1 MAHKENQYDI
11 VIVGAGP
18 VGILLSLCMSRWGY
32 KVKHIDNR
40 PVPTA
45 TGRADGIQPRSTE
58 ILRNLGLKRQI
69 MAYKPA
75 KVYDV
80 AFWDPLADG
89 KGIHRTGSW
98 PSCPRFIDTRYPF
111 TTLVH
116 QGKIER
122 VFLDEIE
129 KAGTTVERPWTII
142 GFKNDGLDETYPVEV
157 QLKCI
162 DTNVIETVRSKYLF
176 SGEGARSFVRQQLDI
191 QIHHKDPISYVW
203 GVMDGVVRTNFPDIE
218 TKCTI
223 HSDAGSIMVI
233 PREDNMVRLYVQI
246 ASSTDPDFN
255 PRKTATVEEV
265 QEAAKKILMPYWV
278 EWDRVEWYSVYPI
291 GQGIS
296 ERYTLDERVFMGGD
310 ACHTHSPKA
319 GQGMNTAFHDAL
331 NMAWKLHAVES
342 GLADRSILKTY
353 ESERK
358 DIAETL
364 LNFDARYAS
373 LFSKRRPTAGEVGS
387 ASHTAAASG
396 EKQEDEF
403 VKTFKSSCE
412 FTSGYGVAYKP
423 NVFNW
428 DPSHPAQSPLFDI
441 PGVKLTSGRAFT
453 PSTVTR
459 LADANFVHL
468 EQEVPANGAFRIF
481 VFAGKQNQTK
491 KAIADLAANLEK
503 ERSFLSV
510 HRRPDIADVSFFERH
525 QPHSK
530 LFTLCLVYA
539 AQKNEVDVETVP
551 QILRDYHH
559 HIYADDIPDVRAP
572 GAKFAAHEKLGFDPE
587 KGGVVVTRPD
597 SHVACTVQLVEGS
610 GTVDALNAYFNAF
623 SSKPLGQDGQ
633 QSRLYNDLII
643 QNSPYSRV
651 TELRPTDTPEEPY
664 YYTFKVQCT
673 SCRETHPNWVSFN
686 RFEQHEIPGSR
697 GEANFVW
704 KCKLCGKT
712 HSASIV
718 AGPNTYEAD
727 EKRKGKKVIDI
738 DCRGLEFTEFK
749 ADGEWEAKGTES
761 STPFGGIDLS
771 DSEWYD
777 YDEKAGDEVSI
788 KEISFELVIRLK
800 WGQTE
805 YKGRLESIDSYMNV
819 LLRDT
824 EEYIDGKPTG
834 TLGLV
839 LIRCNNILW
848 MGSADSVEMTDL
860 GLR

>member
-1 MAHKENQYDI
+1 MGHPQEHYDI

-69 MAYKPA
+69 MAYEPA

-80 AFWDPLADG
+80 AFWDPLTDG

-122 VFLDEIE
+122 VFLDEIK
-129 KAGTTVERPWTII
+129 KAGTTVERPWTIH
-142 GFKNDGLDETYPVEV
+142 GFKNDGLDKTYPVEV
-157 QLKCI
+157 QLKSI
-162 DTNVIETVRSKYLF
+162 DTNVIETVRTKYLF
-176 SGEGARSFVRQQLDI
+176 SGEGARSFVRQELGI
-191 QIHHKDPISYVW
+191 NIRHKDPISYVW

-255 PRKTATVEEV
+255 PRKTATAEEV
-265 QEAAKKILMPYWV
+265 QNTAKKILQPYTL

-296 ERYTLDERVFMGGD
+296 EKYTLDERIFMGGD

-342 GLADRSILKTY
+342 GLADRSILSTY

-358 DIAETL
+358 DVAETL
-364 LNFDARYAS
+364 LDFDARYAA
-373 LFSKRRPTAGEVGS
+373 LFSKRRPSAGEVGS
-387 ASHTAAASG
+387 ASHTAAAAG
-396 EKQEDEF
+396 ADEDPF

-428 DPSHPAQSPLFDI
+428 DESHPAQSPLFNI
-441 PGVKLTSGRAFT
+441 PGVKLTPGRAFT

-459 LADANFVHL
+459 LADSNSVHL

-481 VFAGKQNQTK
+481 IFAGKQANTK
-491 KAIADLAANLEK
+491 KAIADLGANLEK

-510 HRRPDIADVSFFERH
+510 HRRPDIAGVSFFERH

-530 LFTLCLVYA
+530 LFTICLVYA
-539 AQKNEVDVETVP
+539 AEKNQIDMEAVP

-559 HIYADDIPDVRAP
+559 HIYADNIPDVRVP
-572 GAKFAAHEKLGFDPE
+572 TAKFAAHEKLGFDPE
-587 KGGVVVTRPD
+587 QGGVVVTRPD
-597 SHVACTVQLVEGS
+597 SHVACLVKLAEGS
-610 GTVDALNAYFNAF
+610 GTADALNAYFNAF
-623 SSKPLGQDGQ
+623 STKSLGQDQQ
-633 QSRLYNDLII
+633 QSRL
-643 QNSPYSRV
+643 
-651 TELRPTDTPEEPY
+651 
-664 YYTFKVQCT
+664 
-673 SCRETHPNWVSFN
+673 
-686 RFEQHEIPGSR
+686 
-697 GEANFVW
+697 
-704 KCKLCGKT
+704 
-712 HSASIV
+712 
-718 AGPNTYEAD
+718 
-727 EKRKGKKVIDI
+727 
-738 DCRGLEFTEFK
+738 
-749 ADGEWEAKGTES
+749 
-761 STPFGGIDLS
+761 
-771 DSEWYD
+771 
-777 YDEKAGDEVSI
+777 
-788 KEISFELVIRLK
+788 
-800 WGQTE
+800 
-805 YKGRLESIDSYMNV
+805 
-819 LLRDT
+819 
-824 EEYIDGKPTG
+824 
-834 TLGLV
+834 
-839 LIRCNNILW
+839 
-848 MGSADSVEMTDL
+848 
-860 GLR
+860 

>member
-1 MAHKENQYDI
+1 MTQGQEKYDI

-80 AFWDPLADG
+80 AFWDPLPEG
-89 KGIHRTGSW
+89 KGIHRSGSW
-98 PSCPRFIDTRYPF
+98 PSCPRFIDTRYPY

-122 VFLDEIE
+122 VFIGEIE
-129 KAGTTVERPWTII
+129 KAGTRIERPWTII
-142 GFKNDGLDETYPVEV
+142 GFKNDGADKNYPVQV
-157 QLKCI
+157 SLKSI
-162 DTNVIETVRSKYLF
+162 DTNVIETVRTKYLF
-176 SGEGARSFVRQQLDI
+176 SGEGARSFVREQLGI
-191 QIHHKDPISYVW
+191 KLHHKDPISYVW

-246 ASSTDPDFN
+246 ASSSDPDFN
-255 PRKTATVEEV
+255 PRKTATAEEV
-265 QEAAKKILMPYWV
+265 QETAKKILKPYTL

-342 GLADRSILKTY
+342 GLADRSILSTY

-358 DIAETL
+358 DIAATL
-364 LNFDARYAS
+364 LNFDNKYAA

-387 ASHTAAASG
+387 ASHTQAAAGG
-396 EKQEDEF
+396 EEDEF

-428 DPSHPAQSPLFDI
+428 SPSHPAQSPLFNI
-441 PGVKLTSGRAFT
+441 PDVKLTPGRAFT
-453 PSTVTR
+453 PTTVTR

-468 EQEVPANGAFRIF
+468 EQEIPANGAFRIF
-481 VFAGKQNQTK
+481 IFAGKQANTK
-491 KAIADLAANLEK
+491 KAITDFGANLEK
-503 ERSFLSV
+503 ERSFLSSY
-510 HRRPDIADVSFFERH
+510 RRIDEISFFEH
-525 QPHSK
+525 HLPHSK
-530 LFTLCLVYA
+530 LFSICLIYA
-539 AQKNEVDVETVP
+539 AQKNEVDVEAIP

-559 HIYADDIPDVRAP
+559 HIYADDIPDVRVP
-572 GAKFAAHEKLGFDPE
+572 LAKFAAHEKLGFDPE

-610 GTVDALNAYFNAF
+610 GTVDALNAYFNSF
-623 SSKPLGQDGQ
+623 STKPLGQDQ
-633 QSRLYNDLII
+633 QSRL
-643 QNSPYSRV
+643 
-651 TELRPTDTPEEPY
+651 
-664 YYTFKVQCT
+664 
-673 SCRETHPNWVSFN
+673 
-686 RFEQHEIPGSR
+686 
-697 GEANFVW
+697 
-704 KCKLCGKT
+704 
-712 HSASIV
+712 
-718 AGPNTYEAD
+718 
-727 EKRKGKKVIDI
+727 
-738 DCRGLEFTEFK
+738 
-749 ADGEWEAKGTES
+749 
-761 STPFGGIDLS
+761 
-771 DSEWYD
+771 
-777 YDEKAGDEVSI
+777 
-788 KEISFELVIRLK
+788 
-800 WGQTE
+800 
-805 YKGRLESIDSYMNV
+805 
-819 LLRDT
+819 
-824 EEYIDGKPTG
+824 
-834 TLGLV
+834 
-839 LIRCNNILW
+839 
-848 MGSADSVEMTDL
+848 
-860 GLR
+860 